1 MYISI
6 GMSLKFVHHKTFSE
20 EGIAHH
26 SDQYE
31 TVEDCRKRK
40 ILNVRVCPEDKLK
53 AGFVSKLYRLLI

>member
-1 MYISI
+1 
-6 GMSLKFVHHKTFSE
+6 MSLKFVHHKTFSE

-53 AGFVSKLYRLLI
+53 ASFVSKL